1 MLMKHRHVPKTEQM
15 STETMSKKR
24 SSTLI
29 EQPVTG
35 ISHDRRSKRRYPIEL
50 PVQYKIMKNYLV
62 MGTGSGTSLDLS
74 SGGIAFTSNA
84 PLKIGSYLE
93 LSISWPVL
101 LNQSCPLKLV
111 ASGRVV
117 RSDQNRTAISLDRYE
132 FRTSGAKT
140 LRSVAAQESLTM
152 AFHS

>member
-1 MLMKHRHVPKTEQM
+1 MAGELPLAMFQKQNREIQN
-15 STETMSKKR
+15 MSKKR
-24 SSTLI
+24 SATLK
-29 EQPVTG
+29 EDTLTD
-35 ISHDRRSKRRYPIEL
+35 ISEDRRCKRRYPIEL

-62 MGTGSGTSLDLS
+62 VGTGTGTSLDLS
-74 SGGIAFTSNA
+74 SGGIAFSTGT

-117 RSDQNRTAISLDRYE
+117 RSDHQRTAISLDRYE
-132 FRTSGAKT
+132 FRTTGAKAFQT
-140 LRSVAAQESLTM
+140 TPAQQSMAM
-152 AFHS
+152 AFR

>member
-1 MLMKHRHVPKTEQM
+1 MAKKPRILTEKAVA
-15 STETMSKKR
+15 E
-24 SSTLI
+24 
-29 EQPVTG
+29 
-35 ISHDRRSKRRYPIEL
+35 ISQDRRSKRRYPIEL

-62 MGTGSGTSLDLS
+62 LGMGSGNSLDLS
-74 SGGIAFTSNA
+74 SGGIAFTSNE

-93 LSISWPVL
+93 LSIGWPVL

-117 RSDQNRTAISLDRYE
+117 RSDRNRTAISLDRYE

-140 LRSVAAQESLTM
+140 FQAGAAQDPLAM
-152 AFHS
+152 AFR

>member
-1 MLMKHRHVPKTEQM
+1 MQFCSESRTDQDGIMA
-15 STETMSKKR
+15 KKR
-24 SSTLI
+24 SNSLMDQT
-29 EQPVTG
+29 VTG
-35 ISHDRRSKRRYPIEL
+35 ISQDRRSKRRYPIEL

-62 MGTGSGTSLDLS
+62 TGTGSGNSLDLS
-74 SGGIAFTSNA
+74 SGGIAFTSTE

-93 LSISWPVL
+93 LAVSWPVL

-140 LRSVAAQESLTM
+140 FQTAPAQQPLAM
-152 AFHS
+152 AFR

>member
-1 MLMKHRHVPKTEQM
+1 MAKKRNTSMTEQTL
-15 STETMSKKR
+15 TE
-24 SSTLI
+24 
-29 EQPVTG
+29 
-35 ISHDRRSKRRYPIEL
+35 ISQDRRSKRRYPIEL

-62 MGTGSGTSLDLS
+62 MGTGTGNSLDLS
-74 SGGIAFTSNA
+74 SGGIAFTCNT

-117 RSDQNRTAISLDRYE
+117 RSDHTRTAISLDRYE
-132 FRTSGAKT
+132 FRTTGAKT
-140 LRSVAAQESLTM
+140 LQTTAAQHPLAM
-152 AFHS
+152 AFR